1 MVGASIRSKPLIAA
15 AKRILDV
22 ATDDRSELC
31 KLGLPDD
38 FHEELD
44 DLIVDLEGYLRDA
57 AIRKNDTSLQM
68 AEVMETL
75 VRIRAWLVDLRML
88 ASINLVLDAPSIRRV
103 CSWLPDVTDPYARDA
118 LEELDLRLSAA
129 NDLRARLED
138 VGLTERFLGRGKRLR
153 TQLATAIG
161 KTDIDPTNLQL
172 RMRRHYMKKGAMAV
186 LLKRIVR
193 AGQYAFR
200 KDPDHAEEYHL
211 DEVEP
216 PDAADQKV
224 GGGGG
229 SVPLGG
235 FHVR

>member
-22 ATDDRSELC
+22 ATDDRTELC

-57 AIRKNDTSLQM
+57 SIRKNDTSLQM

-75 VRIRAWLVDLRML
+75 VRIRAWLTELRML

-103 CSWLPDVTDPYARDA
+103 CSWVPEVADPYARDV
-118 LEELDLRLSAA
+118 LEELEIRISAA

-153 TQLATAIG
+153 GQLATAIG
-161 KTDIDPTNLQL
+161 KEDLEPANLQL
-172 RMRRHYMKKGAMAV
+172 KMRRHYMKKGALAI
-186 LLKRIVR
+186 LLKRVVR
-193 AGQYAFR
+193 AGQFAFR
-200 KDPDHAEEYHL
+200 KDDEHAEEYHL
-211 DEVEP
+211 NEVEP
-216 PDAADQKV
+216 PEAADQKI
-224 GGGGG
+224 GGAGAL
-229 SVPLGG
+229 PLGG
-235 FHVR
+235 IHVR